1 LGAKKKLAVAP
12 VKLQFQFPSRANCL
26 VIPVSAASHEK
37 DELEPWCQERAAEII
52 SAKGWKVDEGD
63 KLKIAKAVSVGAQRA
78 ALVLERRAKGDFGPE
93 SPVAVEPHPSD
104 AITVN
109 KPRAQVTLDSLL
121 DGWVAEKRPTDKTIY
136 SWKKVLEHLGK
147 FVGHNDAAR
156 LMRDDLLGW
165 KAALLE
171 AGLRTKTIRDSKIA
185 PLRAVLQRGV
195 ENRKIAENPAARI
208 VVDVRTKIGERIR
221 GFTDN
226 EAVLLLRQAAKE
238 QDPVKLW
245 VPLLCAYS
253 GARLSEVC
261 RLRAQD
267 IFKNGDVW
275 CMKFDPEAG
284 SLKNQNAERAVPL
297 HPAITE
303 AGFLKF
309 VTSAGSGPLFKG
321 LTADRFGNRGGNGT
335 KLIGRWARGL
345 GITDERISPSHSWRH
360 RFKTQSRL
368 HRLMPDIANAITGR
382 HPKTFADT
390 YGEFPIEALYRKL
403 CKIPKI
409 EIE

>member
-1 LGAKKKLAVAP
+1 
-12 VKLQFQFPSRANCL
+12 
-26 VIPVSAASHEK
+26 
-37 DELEPWCQERAAEII
+37 
-52 SAKGWKVDEGD
+52 
-63 KLKIAKAVSVGAQRA
+63 
-78 ALVLERRAKGDFGPE
+78 
-93 SPVAVEPHPSD
+93 
-104 AITVN
+104 
-109 KPRAQVTLDSLL
+109 
-121 DGWVAEKRPTDKTIY
+121 
-136 SWKKVLEHLGK
+136 
-147 FVGHNDAAR
+147 
-156 LMRDDLLGW
+156 MRDDLLGW

-261 RLRAQD
+261 QLRAQD

-284 SLKNQNAERAVPL
+284 SLKNQNSERAVPL

-303 AGFLKF
+303 AVF
-309 VTSAGSGPLFKG
+309 
-321 LTADRFGNRGGNGT
+321 
-335 KLIGRWARGL
+335 
-345 GITDERISPSHSWRH
+345 
-360 RFKTQSRL
+360 
-368 HRLMPDIANAITGR
+368 
-382 HPKTFADT
+382 
-390 YGEFPIEALYRKL
+390 
-403 CKIPKI
+403 
-409 EIE
+409 